1 MTPIQIITLEC
12 STITY
17 RVMIENANRQYRI
30 HMATKTTD
38 YFSGFEL
45 VQNQFFPDA
54 ESALQFAVTQ
64 YIKNP
69 IVNAQNE
76 ISDLLSSSQIISI
89 AGLTQISGY

>member
-12 STITY
+12 SAITY
-17 RVMIENANRQYRI
+17 RVMIENVNCQYRV

-45 VQNQFFPDA
+45 IQNQFFPDA
-54 ESALQFAVTQ
+54 MSALQFAITQ

-69 IVNAQNE
+69 IINAENE
-76 ISDLLSSSQIISI
+76 ISDLLSSSQIMSI
-89 AGLTQISGY
+89 TGLTQISGY